1 MRCMIYRFFNTY
13 LPEFVYGSIDG
24 VVTTF
29 AIVTAS
35 IGAHLS
41 PVYIFILGFANVLAD
56 GFSMGSS
63 NYLSALSE
71 MDLQGKGDEGK
82 KLAKKKALVTFL
94 SFVALG
100 SLPVLPF
107 LFSIF
112 FKSFE
117 GIDVILSI
125 SLAFF
130 SFIFIGYIGARVTQ
144 TSHIK
149 SISRTVFIGGI
160 ASLISFLVGYFLQGI
175 GS

>member
-1 MRCMIYRFFNTY
+1 MLRRFFNTY

-35 IGAHLS
+35 IGAELS

-71 MDLQGKGDEGK
+71 MDLKRSEAQSK
-82 KLAKKKALVTFL
+82 KIAFKKAFVTFS

-100 SLPVLPF
+100 ALPVIPF
-107 LFSIF
+107 LISTFIP
-112 FKSFE
+112 SFR
-117 GIDVILSI
+117 GADVRLSI
-125 SLAFF
+125 TLAFF
-130 SFIFIGYIGARVTQ
+130 SFVFIGYIGARVTK
-144 TSHIK
+144 TSHMKNIL
-149 SISRTVFIGGI
+149 RTLLIGGT

-175 GS
+175 GGV